1 MANAI
6 FADTSTNTRKY
17 VAPSV
22 LGETAMAAIEK
33 NPQGGQTEK
42 KEEEKE
48 EKKKRGG
55 GGGGGGRRNVG
66 YEAAVLPTATSQEQ
80 YINEL
85 YAAKIARERSALES
99 AYDANVTELNR
110 KVAAVPG
117 QYQQSRNQAAGEA
130 AMQKAAFHEQAAA
143 GGLNTGARGQA
154 ALAQN
159 NALLGRLS
167 AIRQEERALLNEME
181 AQRMALQREYQQQIA
196 KAVSSNEAERAT
208 ALYNEAKRLDESMV
222 ETAVYQANENY
233 KAWESLYG

>member
-1 MANAI
+1 
-6 FADTSTNTRKY
+6 
-17 VAPSV
+17 
-22 LGETAMAAIEK
+22 
-33 NPQGGQTEK
+33 
-42 KEEEKE
+42 
-48 EKKKRGG
+48 
-55 GGGGGGRRNVG
+55 
-66 YEAAVLPTATSQEQ
+66 
-80 YINEL
+80 
-85 YAAKIARERSALES
+85 
-99 AYDANVTELNR
+99 
-110 KVAAVPG
+110 
-117 QYQQSRNQAAGEA
+117 
-130 AMQKAAFHEQAAA
+130 MQKAAFHEQAAA

-208 ALYNEAKRLDESMV
+208 ALYNEAKRLDEAMV